1 MTKSERKWACVWGC
15 WVGFFAVAE
24 SVAIR
29 SGGREAPLSH
39 HLRRG
44 LGIGGKP
51 LHRTAGQM
59 AMGTGVVWLT
69 AHLYEKALDKANGS
83 EVL

>member
-1 MTKSERKWACVWGC
+1 VTNEIKWACLWGT

-24 SVAIR
+24 AVAVR
-29 SGGREAPLSH
+29 SGDKVAPLSH

-51 LHRTAGQM
+51 VHRTAGQI

-69 AHLYEKALDKANGS
+69 AHLYERALDAQAGS

>member
-1 MTKSERKWACVWGC
+1 MTNEQKWACVWAG

-24 SVAIR
+24 AVAIR
-29 SGGREAPLSH
+29 SDQKTAPLSH
-39 HLRRG
+39 HLRRS

-51 LHRTAGQM
+51 VHRTAGQI
-59 AMGTGVVWLT
+59 AMGTGVVWLV
-69 AHLYEKALDKANGS
+69 AHLYEKALDATVGS

>member
-1 MTKSERKWACVWGC
+1 MTNERKWALVWGG

-24 SVAIR
+24 AVAVR
-29 SGGREAPLSH
+29 SGQKTAPLSH
-39 HLRRG
+39 HLRKS

-51 LHRTAGQM
+51 FHRTAGQM

-69 AHLYEKALDKANGS
+69 AHLYERALDSHIGS